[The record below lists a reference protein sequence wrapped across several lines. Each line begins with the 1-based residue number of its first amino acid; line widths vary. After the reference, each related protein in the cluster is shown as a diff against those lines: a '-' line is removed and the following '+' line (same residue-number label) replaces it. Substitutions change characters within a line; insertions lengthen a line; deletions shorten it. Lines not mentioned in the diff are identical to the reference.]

1 MKIDEIGK
9 ERFSQAD
16 LKEMALSCADK
27 IVNARA
33 GNEYF
38 DTPFRHLVI
47 DNFLDER
54 MANACYANFP
64 VPESDQWEKT
74 SDADIEIKMRTKWSS
89 EFDVPEGIVD
99 TIRLLNSS
107 LLLNAMAERIGIQKL
122 MPDPYFSGGGL
133 NVTVPGG
140 LLDVHVDGNY
150 HDASGLNR
158 RVNAILY
165 LNPDYKPEWGGQF
178 GIYDDKG
185 EKCLKTVDPIFNR
198 LVVFDTHDFSFHG
211 LPNPLQFP
219 EGTSRKS
226 IILYYYTKE
235 PRPPEHSAVHEP
247 HSALWVKR
255 NLLDKRGNK
264 TRDFQ

>member
-33 GNEYF
+33 GIEYF

-107 LLLNAMAERIGIQKL
+107 LFLNAMAVSYTHL
-122 MPDPYFSGGGL
+122 TLPTTPY
-133 NVTVPGG
+133 V
-140 LLDVHVDGNY
+140 
-150 HDASGLNR
+150 
-158 RVNAILY
+158 
-165 LNPDYKPEWGGQF
+165 
-178 GIYDDKG
+178 
-185 EKCLKTVDPIFNR
+185 
-198 LVVFDTHDFSFHG
+198 
-211 LPNPLQFP
+211 
-219 EGTSRKS
+219 
-226 IILYYYTKE
+226 
-235 PRPPEHSAVHEP
+235 
-247 HSALWVKR
+247 
-255 NLLDKRGNK
+255 
-264 TRDFQ
+264 